1 MIEIKGLSRS
11 FGQIKAVDRVSF
23 AVKSGEIVGFLG
35 PNGAGKTTTMRMMVG
50 YLQPD
55 EGSIELDGHSVF
67 DDPITASARIGYLPE
82 HNPLYPEMSVGE
94 FLIYLG
100 HLRRMKE
107 AKLGERLEFIR
118 EACGLDEVWNQR
130 IATLSKGYRQRTGL
144 AGAILHDPEVLILD
158 EPTGGL
164 DPNQIMEIRE
174 LIRDLGQAKTVLLSS
189 HIMQEVQALCSRV
202 IIINKGR
209 VIVDDRIENLG
220 AHISGFQRVILELE
234 AVEPDFEPWLSQ
246 YPEVKLDSR
255 SQNGEACLLH
265 FLAPPETDIR
275 RELSAFVAAQSWHLL
290 SIYQEKQSLEHIFH
304 ELTSQEEIPVEE
316 EPQLPQEEI
325 GKLVARH
332 DPIDSDLIC
341 PREDLPPENGNNNKE
356 QQ

>member
-1 MIEIKGLSRS
+1 MIEIKELSRS
-11 FGQIKAVDRVSF
+11 FGRIKAVDRVSF
-23 AVKSGEIVGFLG
+23 AVESGEIVGFLG

-50 YLQPD
+50 YLQPQS
-55 EGSIELDGHSVF
+55 GKIELDGRSVF
-67 DDPITASARIGYLPE
+67 DDPLAASARIGYLPE
-82 HNPLYPEMSVGE
+82 HNPLYPEMAVGE
-94 FLIYLG
+94 FLRYLG
-100 HLRRMKE
+100 DLRRMKE
-107 AKLGERLEFIR
+107 PVLSQRLEFVR
-118 EACGLDEVWNQR
+118 EACALDEVWTQR

-209 VIVDDRIENLG
+209 VIVDDRMENLG

-234 AVEPDFEPWLSQ
+234 AVEPDFTPWLEQ
-246 YPEVKLDSR
+246 NPEVKLDSQT
-255 SQNGEACLLH
+255 QNGPICLLH
-265 FLAPPETDIR
+265 FLAPAETDIR
-275 RELSAFVAAQSWHLL
+275 RELSAHVTAWGWQLL
-290 SIYQEKQSLEHIFH
+290 SIYQEQQSLEKIFH
-304 ELTSQEEIPVEE
+304 ELTSQEESPTAA
-316 EPQLPQEEI
+316 EPQLPPEEM
-325 GKLVARH
+325 GRLVAKL

-341 PREDLPPENGNNNKE
+341 PEQDLTENGNDKE
-356 QQ
+356 QP